1 MNTPAVVLHS
11 ITGVDIELRIAGP
24 GSRSYAFVIDWHI
37 RLVLALAWWFA
48 GLIFYGAG
56 LSFFMGEAHL
66 SSAYYLTVVVPALVI
81 YFLYHPI
88 LEVLMRGRTPGKRIA
103 GVRLVS
109 RSGDIPSIGAL
120 LLRNVFRLIDSLP
133 FVYLVGLATVM
144 FTAQHVRVGD
154 LAAGTLLV
162 MDGSEHDK
170 SLASLAPGS
179 TLDPQVADL
188 VQELLDRWK
197 TLDEATR
204 TGLARSLLLRIDPQ
218 TAAPEVM
225 QLSAAQLHERLKS
238 LLTSQSA

>member
-1 MNTPAVVLHS
+1 VV
-11 ITGVDIELRIAGP
+11 
-24 GSRSYAFVIDWHI
+24 
-37 RLVLALAWWFA
+37 
-48 GLIFYGAG
+48 
-56 LSFFMGEAHL
+56 
-66 SSAYYLTVVVPALVI
+66 
-81 YFLYHPI
+81 
-88 LEVLMRGRTPGKRIA
+88 
-103 GVRLVS
+103 
-109 RSGDIPSIGAL
+109 
-120 LLRNVFRLIDSLP
+120 
-133 FVYLVGLATVM
+133 

-162 MDGSEHDK
+162 MDGSENDK

-204 TGLARSLLLRIDPQ
+204 AGLARSLLLRIDPQ

-225 QLSAAQLHERLKS
+225 QLSAAQLHDRLKS